1 MLGKNPQKL
10 MGLVQTVGNKI
21 QHKMQTGD
29 IQQSDLVA
37 EAQQLMQ
44 SMQGSKAFKT
54 MFKKGKR
61 GRGKGGGMPPFDPQ
75 AMMQAMA
82 QQMGNLQPPAQAA
95 NAMAAT
101 AGAPPSTAVAPPSVR
116 TTGGKK
122 KKKKRRNK
130 KPPAVAEQP
139 SVD

>member
-1 MLGKNPQKL
+1 
-10 MGLVQTVGNKI
+10 MGLVQNVGNKI

-61 GRGKGGGMPPFDPQ
+61 GRGKGGGIPPFDPQ

-82 QQMGNLQPPAQAA
+82 QQMGNLQPPAHAA
-95 NAMAAT
+95 NAMLWEKLWV
-101 AGAPPSTAVAPPSVR
+101 PI
-116 TTGGKK
+116 
-122 KKKKRRNK
+122 
-130 KPPAVAEQP
+130 
-139 SVD
+139 